1 MTATHGRPGDRAGR
15 RAGARLTGLA
25 RLAMLATLTL
35 SCAGE
40 VARHAPVVV
49 GAPAPAYE
57 AQRQDGAPIALASLQ
72 GEVVLL
78 NIWATWCKPCREEI
92 PALQQLHARFGAQG
106 LTVAGVSI
114 DVDDDRAR
122 IRAFAEELGARYPIW
137 YDPDDRVSTT
147 FLAIGVP
154 ASYLVDR
161 RGTLVWKHSGPVRA
175 DDPALLAALAAALDT
190 APAAPASGA
199 ASPAP

>member
-1 MTATHGRPGDRAGR
+1 LTIKQSRWLIAAAAILALAAGVW
-15 RAGARLTGLA
+15 LA
-25 RLAMLATLTL
+25 RTTLFGPSTTGQ
-35 SCAGE
+35 SA
-40 VARHAPVVV
+40 APLL
-49 GAPAPAYE
+49 G
-57 AQRQDGAPIALASLQ
+57 IALPDVEGREQALSQ
-72 GEVVLL
+72 WKGKVLVL